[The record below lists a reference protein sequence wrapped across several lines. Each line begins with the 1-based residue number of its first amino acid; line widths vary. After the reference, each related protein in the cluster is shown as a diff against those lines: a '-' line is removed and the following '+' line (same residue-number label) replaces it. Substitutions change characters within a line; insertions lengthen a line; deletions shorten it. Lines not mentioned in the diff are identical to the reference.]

1 MLIIGCCFFCISI
14 YTAIHYLGLKQLWS
28 IAVCIVYFFKP
39 HLKKRVFFPMIILPR
54 MIYILDFPLGPGI
67 QLWCCSPLNEA
78 RQLGSR
84 AARTKSLPKKWRT
97 GCAAAL
103 LRCCA
108 SGQCGTNPNTRIIS
122 LNGSV
127 MGFHVIYSDG
137 KSMAYKWHFMGYTV
151 SNNGESWWMM
161 VNKTKSMAISRTDLL
176 EVPTIYV
183 WPISIYI

>member
-1 MLIIGCCFFCISI
+1 MLIIGCCIYCISI
-14 YTAIHYLGLKQLWS
+14 YTAIHNLGLKQLWS

-103 LRCCA
+103 PA
-108 SGQCGTNPNTRIIS
+108 SVGRIRTP
-122 LNGSV
+122 GSSRWMV
-127 MGFHVIYSDG
+127 QWWD
-137 KSMAYKWHFMGYTV
+137 FMWYIV
-151 SNNGESWWMM
+151 M
-161 VNKTKSMAISRTDLL
+161 VNQWLTNGISWDILSVIMVNHG
-176 EVPTIYV
+176 E
-183 WPISIYI
+183 WW